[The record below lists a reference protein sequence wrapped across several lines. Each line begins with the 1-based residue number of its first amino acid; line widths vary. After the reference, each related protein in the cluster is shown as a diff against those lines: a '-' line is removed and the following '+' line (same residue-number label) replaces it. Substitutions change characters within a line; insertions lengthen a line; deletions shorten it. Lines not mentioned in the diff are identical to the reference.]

1 MSATYILET
10 GTAVVRATAAETGG
24 AYSIVE
30 YTAQPGH
37 ARSRHLHRN
46 MVEAFLVLEGEGTF
60 EVGERVLTAG
70 PGEFIAV
77 ARGVPH
83 NVFNRTDAEARWLE
97 IYAPA
102 GFETYLIEMA
112 EAVAANSGSVPTE
125 VRADIVARHDIE
137 RV

>member
-1 MSATYILET
+1 MSITYVMET
-10 GTAVVRATAAETGG
+10 GTVVVRATAAETGG

-37 ARSRHLHRN
+37 SRSRHIHRN
-46 MVEAFLVLEGEGTF
+46 VVEAFLVLEGEGTF
-60 EVGERVLTAG
+60 EVGERLVTAG
-70 PGEFIAV
+70 PGEYIAV

-83 NVFNRTDAEARWLE
+83 NVFNRTDAPARWLE
-97 IYAPA
+97 IYSPA
-102 GFETYLIEMA
+102 GFEAYLIEMA
-112 EAVAANSGSVPTE
+112 EAALANDGRIPAE

>member
-1 MSATYILET
+1 MSTTYVLET

-46 MVEAFLVLEGEGTF
+46 MVESFLVLEGEGTF
-60 EVGERVLTAG
+60 EVGGRVLTAG

-83 NVFNRTDAEARWLE
+83 NVFNRTDAVARWLE
-97 IYAPA
+97 IYSPA
-102 GFETYLIEMA
+102 GFEAYLIEVA
-112 EAVAANSGSVPTE
+112 EAAAANGGSVPDD
-125 VRADIVARHDIE
+125 VRAAIVARHDIE